1 LTIYVI
7 DSDSLITLGQFYPSR
22 FPTLWSHIELLAN
35 QGRLISVKECREEV
49 ENYYKTDHIKVW
61 AKDHSSIFLPATPE
75 EGMFVAEIFKIAH
88 FRQLISQKA
97 ALQGKHVADP
107 FLIASAK
114 IRNATVVTQE
124 ELKPNAAKIP
134 NVCKHF
140 GISYI
145 NLEQMMEKENLSF

>member
-1 LTIYVI
+1 MTTYVI

-22 FPTLWSHIELLAN
+22 FPTLWDYMEQLIK
-35 QGRLISVKECREEV
+35 QDRLISVRECKEEIESYGR
-49 ENYYKTDHIKVW
+49 NDHTKIW
-61 AKDHSSIFLPATPE
+61 AKNHSSIFLAATPE
-75 EGMFVAEIFKIAH
+75 ETAFIAEIFKIAH

-114 IRNATVVTQE
+114 IKKATVVTQE
-124 ELKPNAAKIP
+124 ELKPHAAKIP
-134 NVCKHF
+134 NVCRHF
-140 GISYI
+140 GIPYI